1 MPMHGWARMEPT
13 IYHHF
18 HQGWSV
24 AIADAL
30 NSGLLPSRFSALIE
44 RHTGA
49 DIPLIF
55 EREGEAGFRRREAE
69 AIADLTAR
77 SAIVLATGG
86 GAVLSPASRQHLKTR
101 GWVVYLET
109 TVAQQ
114 AERATRTRNRP
125 LLNGGDARQRLQ
137 ELMAIREP
145 LYREVADLAVPTTRK
160 RVHQVADQ
168 IVLAYRAAHA

>member
-1 MPMHGWARMEPT
+1 MIGSQNIFLVGPMGSGKTAVGKQVAR
-13 IYHHF
+13 
-18 HQGWSV
+18 
-24 AIADAL
+24 L
-30 NSGLLPSRFSALIE
+30 LGLPFVDSDHEIE

-55 EREGEAGFRRREAE
+55 EREGEAGFRRREADV
-69 AIADLTAR
+69 IAELTAR
-77 SAIVLATGG
+77 TGIVLATGG
-86 GAVLSPASRQHLKTR
+86 GAVLSPENRQHLKTL

>member
-1 MPMHGWARMEPT
+1 MIGSQNIFLVGPMGSGKTAVGKQVAR
-13 IYHHF
+13 
-18 HQGWSV
+18 
-24 AIADAL
+24 L
-30 NSGLLPSRFSALIE
+30 LGLPFVDSDHEIE

-69 AIADLTAR
+69 VIAELTAR
-77 SAIVLATGG
+77 TGIVLATGG
-86 GAVLSPASRQHLKTR
+86 GAVLAPGSRQHLMTH

-109 TVAQQ
+109 SVAQQ

-145 LYREVADLAVPTTRK
+145 LYREVADLTLTTTRK
-160 RVHQVADQ
+160 RVHQVAEQ